1 MFNMKNVHEVQVK
14 NLDLEIEQ
22 LAEKAEDLQ
31 YQRDELENQIF
42 QFEDTL
48 ESIVMRISELKGQTS
63 QESAL

>member
-1 MFNMKNVHEVQVK
+1 MNKAHEVQAK
-14 NLDLEIEQ
+14 DLDLEIEQ

-63 QESAL
+63 QETAL